1 MKASLLECKLL
12 GVSKL
17 NPDNQEAGRVHLCG
31 GLTMGTLVRAAL
43 LYLLF
48 CVLSSLTFAD
58 SVQTIPISGAGW
70 KGQPF
75 IGCCYYGDFRI
86 TGPNLFLNQTT
97 PDGSAV
103 IGSCV
108 LGEVCDF
115 SYAIGN
121 ASAFCTLCTLFSFGS
136 LDGKT
141 ANYLDAVL
149 TFSGSALY
157 SGAST
162 MIVPMTVTGSI
173 VGYQMVNC
181 TDGYDCTLGPVQ
193 FRLNIVGQGEAT
205 VSLNDS
211 DEILG
216 IYTDFTG
223 TATTPTVTPEPISLV
238 LTGTGLVGIWIKRKL
253 GPSST
258 MS

>member
-1 MKASLLECKLL
+1 
-12 GVSKL
+12 
-17 NPDNQEAGRVHLCG
+17 
-31 GLTMGTLVRAAL
+31 MGTLVRASL

-75 IGCCYYGDFRI
+75 IGCCYSGDYRI
-86 TGPNLFLNQTT
+86 TGPSLFLNHGT
-97 PDGSAV
+97 PDGPAV

-115 SYAIGN
+115 SYTVGGP
-121 ASAFCTLCTLFSFGS
+121 SGFCSLCTLFSFGS

-173 VGYQMVNC
+173 VGYQLVNC

-211 DEILG
+211 NEILG

-223 TATTPTVTPEPISLV
+223 TASTVRVTPEPISLV

>member
-1 MKASLLECKLL
+1 
-12 GVSKL
+12 
-17 NPDNQEAGRVHLCG
+17 
-31 GLTMGTLVRAAL
+31 
-43 LYLLF
+43 
-48 CVLSSLTFAD
+48 
-58 SVQTIPISGAGW
+58 
-70 KGQPF
+70 
-75 IGCCYYGDFRI
+75 
-86 TGPNLFLNQTT
+86 
-97 PDGSAV
+97 
-103 IGSCV
+103 
-108 LGEVCDF
+108 
-115 SYAIGN
+115 
-121 ASAFCTLCTLFSFGS
+121 
-136 LDGKT
+136 
-141 ANYLDAVL
+141 
-149 TFSGSALY
+149 LY